1 VEITDFW
8 DSRTSSS
15 DNRPGDYA
23 AIGRSSVRSEGT
35 FRATRKG
42 DRINVTGE
50 VQHRLGMKRR
60 GESTVEDVYDFEA
73 GQPGSF
79 PALTLEE
86 AGKAKRFPMTSEPR
100 RQSVTARVRVQP
112 NGRLVLEDKPA
123 WGPIYAR

>member
-79 PALTLEE
+79 PALTLY
-86 AGKAKRFPMTSEPR
+86 R
-100 RQSVTARVRVQP
+100 RARPGVS
-112 NGRLVLEDKPA
+112 L
-123 WGPIYAR
+123 